1 MVPTTAAH
9 SPLMT
14 KIKQEVHKMNVDTMN
29 EKVKEELPPQPE
41 KKPEPPAPPPYA
53 NHPPA
58 RSEIN
63 AITGPRQKPVITVVR
78 PTVEPRK
85 RPTDK
90 TEMSQAI
97 RT

>member
-1 MVPTTAAH
+1 
-9 SPLMT
+9 
-14 KIKQEVHKMNVDTMN
+14 MNVDTMN